1 MKSIPLTRTEVAP
14 VRQPYRGKLGAM
26 AIAAALGVLS
36 TLETRVAP
44 AQEQPKPKPERVA
57 CESPP
62 PPGNLREIRCPITM
76 HRSIQRFHF
85 KVNFSG
91 GHDDTSASIVPRMND
106 GPFTCDKDSKLSLFG
121 EDGDVSL
128 ECKFT
133 IKAAVG
139 SEHHFGVAVKWNHAE
154 YTDFQLLTE

>member
-1 MKSIPLTRTEVAP
+1 MTITAV
-14 VRQPYRGKLGAM
+14 
-26 AIAAALGVLS
+26 LGVLS

-44 AQEQPKPKPERVA
+44 AQEEAQSKPERVA

-62 PPGNLREIRCPITM
+62 PPGNLREIRCPIKM
-76 HRSIQRFHF
+76 QRSIQRFHF

-106 GPFTCDKDSKLSLFG
+106 GPFTCDKGSKLSLFG

-128 ECKFT
+128 EYQFT

-139 SEHHFGVAVKWNHAE
+139 SEHNFGVAVKWNHAE
-154 YTDFQLLTE
+154 YTDFQLLAELLPENP

>member
-1 MKSIPLTRTEVAP
+1 
-14 VRQPYRGKLGAM
+14 VRQTYRGRLGAM
-26 AIAAALGVLS
+26 AIAAVLGVLS

-44 AQEQPKPKPERVA
+44 AQEPRKSKAERVA

-76 HRSIQRFHF
+76 HRPIQHFHF

-91 GHDDTSASIVPRMND
+91 GHDDTSASIAPRMND
-106 GPFTCDKDSKLSLFG
+106 GPFTCDKGSKLSLFG

-133 IKAAVG
+133 ITAAVG
-139 SEHHFGVAVKWNHAE
+139 SVHNFGVAVKWNHAE
-154 YTDFQLLTE
+154 YTDFQLLAESLLENP